1 MNAKTLRAN
10 LLLLLAA
17 FIWGLAF
24 VAQKNGLDFLP
35 PFSFNGLRFL
45 LGGLVLLPVALLR
58 RPAQGTTSG
67 RSLWLGGLLCGFF
80 LFLAASAQQIGLL
93 WTTAGKAGFLTALYV
108 VIVPLL
114 SPLLGKP
121 VRPILWLCIVLA
133 VAGLWLLCLDRT
145 FTVNRGDLLEL
156 FCALMFSLHILVVDC
171 VAPHADGI
179 RLSCLQFWVCGL
191 LSLPLILFAEH
202 PAPTAIAAAWLPL
215 LYTGVLSCGVA
226 YTLQVVA
233 QKNTS
238 PTVASLIM
246 CLESLFALLA
256 GFILLREPVSPR
268 EWLGAALL
276 LAALLLAQL
285 PSPRRT
291 ADRS

>member
-1 MNAKTLRAN
+1 MNAKTVRAN

-17 FIWGLAF
+17 FIWGVAF
-24 VAQKNGLDFLP
+24 VAQKSGLDHLP
-35 PFSFNGLRFL
+35 PFAFNGFRFL
-45 LGGLVLLPVALLR
+45 LGGAVLLPLALVR
-58 RPAQGTTSG
+58 RGGNAPRGG
-67 RSLWLGGLLCGFF
+67 GKRLWLGGLLCGTF
-80 LFLAASAQQIGLL
+80 LFVAASAQQVGLL

-121 VRPILWLCIVLA
+121 VRPVLWLCIMLA
-133 VAGLWLLCLDRT
+133 VAGLYLLCLDRSLS
-145 FTVNRGDLLEL
+145 VNRGDLLEL
-156 FCALMFSLHILVVDC
+156 LCALAFALHILVVDR
-171 VAPHADGI
+171 VAPGVDGI

-191 LSLPLILFAEH
+191 LSMPVVAVFER
-202 PAPTAIAAAWLPL
+202 PAAADVAAAWLPL

-233 QKNTS
+233 QRNTS

-256 GFILLREPVSPR
+256 GFFILRESVGAR
-268 EWLGAALL
+268 EWAGAALL
-276 LAALLLAQL
+276 LVALVLAQL
-285 PSPRRT
+285 PARGKE
-291 ADRS
+291 

>member
-1 MNAKTLRAN
+1 MNAKTVRAN

-17 FIWGLAF
+17 FIWGVAF
-24 VAQKNGLDFLP
+24 VAQKSGLDHLP
-35 PFSFNGLRFL
+35 PFAFNGFRFL
-45 LGGLVLLPVALLR
+45 LGGAVLLPLALVR
-58 RPAQGTTSG
+58 RGGSG
-67 RSLWLGGLLCGFF
+67 GAPRGGGKRLWLGGLLCGTF
-80 LFLAASAQQIGLL
+80 LFVAASAQQVGLL

-121 VRPILWLCIVLA
+121 VRPVLWLCIALA
-133 VAGLWLLCLDRT
+133 VAGLYLLCLDRSLS
-145 FTVNRGDLLEL
+145 VNRGDLLEL
-156 FCALMFSLHILVVDC
+156 LCALAFALHILVVDR
-171 VAPHADGI
+171 VAPGVDGI

-191 LSLPLILFAEH
+191 LSMPVVAVFER
-202 PAPTAIAAAWLPL
+202 PAAADVAAAWLPL

-256 GFILLREPVSPR
+256 GFFILREPVGAR
-268 EWLGAALL
+268 EWAGAALL
-276 LAALLLAQL
+276 LLALVLAQL
-285 PSPRRT
+285 PARGK
-291 ADRS
+291 D

>member
-10 LLLLLAA
+10 FLLLLAA

-35 PFSFNGLRFL
+35 PFAFNGLRFL

-58 RPAQGTTSG
+58 RPAEGTASG
-67 RSLWLGGLLCGFF
+67 RSLWLGGLLCGVF

-114 SPLLGKP
+114 STLLGKP
-121 VRPILWLCIVLA
+121 VRPVLWLCIVLA
-133 VAGLWLLCLDRT
+133 VAGLYLLCLNGT
-145 FTVNRGDLLEL
+145 WSVNRGDLLEL
-156 FCALMFSLHILVVDC
+156 FCALMFALHILVVDR
-171 VAPHADGI
+171 VAPRADGI

-191 LSLPLILFAEH
+191 LSLPLILFVER
-202 PAPTAIAAAWLPL
+202 PAPAAVSAAWIPL

-238 PTVASLIM
+238 PAVASLIM

-256 GFILLREPVSPR
+256 GFFILREPVSAR

-276 LAALLLAQL
+276 LAALVLAQL

-291 ADRS
+291 H

>member
-121 VRPILWLCIVLA
+121 VRPILWLCIALA
-133 VAGLWLLCLDRT
+133 VAGLYLLCLNDT
-145 FTVNRGDLLEL
+145 WSVNRGDLLEL
-156 FCALMFSLHILVVDC
+156 FCALMFAFHILVIDR

-191 LSLPLILFAEH
+191 LSLPLILFVEH
-202 PAPTAIAAAWLPL
+202 PAPSAVAAAWLPL

-256 GFILLREPVSPR
+256 GFVVLREPVSPR

-276 LAALLLAQL
+276 LSALLLAQL
-285 PSPRRT
+285 PAKPRT
-291 ADRS
+291 A